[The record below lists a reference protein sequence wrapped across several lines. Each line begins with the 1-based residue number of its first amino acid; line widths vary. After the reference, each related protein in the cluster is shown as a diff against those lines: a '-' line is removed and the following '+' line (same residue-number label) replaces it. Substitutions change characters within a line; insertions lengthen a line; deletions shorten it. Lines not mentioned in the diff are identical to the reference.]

1 MHNMPMRYEI
11 GAVIFDMIAAEAAQI
26 SDETSLDDLWSSVA
40 FDRHGEF
47 RGYGFGHTPAQA
59 RIRLGHRL
67 VAGVRP
73 ACPTRRT
80 TTVTATWV
88 SLLKPHG
95 PHELSYN

>member
-1 MHNMPMRYEI
+1 MHNIPMRYEI

-67 VAGVRP
+67 VAP

-95 PHELSYN
+95 PHESSYN